1 MISVTKKQKIF
12 VYTFLTIVSLISIFP
27 IYWMACAATN
37 TSVEIMRGKLI
48 PGGYLIE
55 NFKSLIH
62 NQNLGR
68 AFFNSVRNSVILT
81 LLSMVICSIAGY
93 GFEVYHQKSKDVLF
107 TVLLTA
113 MMLPFVATMIPLF
126 TMFSKVGLVNTWPA
140 FVLPGLATPFL
151 IMMFR
156 QAARSFPKEI
166 IEAARMDG
174 LSEVGIFFTM
184 FVPTMRSTYG
194 AAITVTF
201 MNTWNSYLWP
211 KVIFQKNEA
220 TTMPMLVANLLGGY
234 TVDYGMLMLGVLIAT
249 IPTAVVFFIL
259 QKQFAEGITGAI
271 K

>member
-1 MISVTKKQKIF
+1 MTKKQKIL
-12 VYTFLTIVSLISIFP
+12 VYTFLVIVSLLSIFP

-37 TSVEIMRGKLI
+37 TSVDIMRGKLI

-55 NFKSLIH
+55 NFKSLIG
-62 NQNLGR
+62 NQDLGR
-68 AFFNSVRNSVILT
+68 AFVNSVINSVLLT
-81 LLSMVICSIAGY
+81 LFSMIICSIAGY
-93 GFEVYHQKSKDVLF
+93 GFEVYHQKSKDILF

-113 MMLPFVATMIPLF
+113 MMLPFVAIMIPLF
-126 TMFSKVGLVNTWPA
+126 TMFSKAGMVNSWLA
-140 FVLPGLATPFL
+140 FMLPGLSTPFL

-194 AAITVTF
+194 AAVTVTF
-201 MNTWNSYLWP
+201 MSTWNSYLWP
-211 KVIFQKNEA
+211 KVIFQKNES
-220 TTMPMLVANLLGGY
+220 TTMPMLVANLLGAY

-249 IPTAVVFFIL
+249 LPTAVVFFML
-259 QKQFAEGITGAI
+259 QKQFAVVITGAI

>member
-1 MISVTKKQKIF
+1 MTKKQKIL
-12 VYTFLTIVSLISIFP
+12 VYTFLVIVSLLSIFP

-37 TSVEIMRGKLI
+37 TSVVIMRGKLI

-55 NFKSLIH
+55 NFKSLIG
-62 NQNLGR
+62 NQDLGR
-68 AFFNSVRNSVILT
+68 AFVNSVRNSVLLT
-81 LLSMVICSIAGY
+81 LFSMIICSIAGY
-93 GFEVYHQKSKDVLF
+93 GFEVYHQKSKDILF

-113 MMLPFVATMIPLF
+113 MMLPFVAIMIPLF
-126 TMFSKVGLVNTWPA
+126 TMFSKAGMVNSWLA
-140 FVLPGLATPFL
+140 FMLPGLSTPFL

-194 AAITVTF
+194 AAVTVTF
-201 MNTWNSYLWP
+201 MSTWNSYLWP
-211 KVIFQKNEA
+211 KVIFQKNES
-220 TTMPMLVANLLGGY
+220 TTMPMLVANLLGAY

-249 IPTAVVFFIL
+249 LPTAVVFFML

>member
-1 MISVTKKQKIF
+1 MTKKQKIL
-12 VYTFLTIVSLISIFP
+12 VYTFLVIVSLLSIFP

-37 TSVEIMRGKLI
+37 TSVDIMRGKLI

-55 NFKSLIH
+55 NFKSLIG
-62 NQNLGR
+62 NQDLGR
-68 AFFNSVRNSVILT
+68 AFVNSVRNSVLLT
-81 LLSMVICSIAGY
+81 LFSMIICSIAGY
-93 GFEVYHQKSKDVLF
+93 GFEVYHQKSKDILF

-113 MMLPFVATMIPLF
+113 MMLPFVAIMIPLF
-126 TMFSKVGLVNTWPA
+126 TMFSKAGMVNSWLA
-140 FVLPGLATPFL
+140 FMLPGLSTPFL

-156 QAARSFPKEI
+156 QAARSFPNEI

-194 AAITVTF
+194 AAVTVTF
-201 MNTWNSYLWP
+201 MSTWNSYLWP
-211 KVIFQKNEA
+211 KVIFQKNES
-220 TTMPMLVANLLGGY
+220 TTMPMLVANLLGAY

-249 IPTAVVFFIL
+249 LPTAVVFFML

>member
-1 MISVTKKQKIF
+1 MTKKQRIL
-12 VYTFLTIVSLISIFP
+12 VYTFLVIISLLSIFP

-37 TSVEIMRGKLI
+37 TSVDIMRGKLI

-55 NFKSLIH
+55 NFKSLIG
-62 NQNLGR
+62 NQDLGR
-68 AFFNSVRNSVILT
+68 AFVNSVRNSVLLT
-81 LLSMVICSIAGY
+81 LFSMIICSIAGY
-93 GFEVYHQKSKDVLF
+93 GFEVYHQKSKDILF

-113 MMLPFVATMIPLF
+113 MMLPFVAIMIPLF
-126 TMFSKVGLVNTWPA
+126 TMFSKAGMVNSWLA
-140 FVLPGLATPFL
+140 FMLPGLSTPFL

-194 AAITVTF
+194 AAVTVTF
-201 MNTWNSYLWP
+201 MSTWNSYLWP
-211 KVIFQKNEA
+211 KVSFQKNES
-220 TTMPMLVANLLGGY
+220 TTMPMLVANLLGAY

-249 IPTAVVFFIL
+249 LPTAVVFFML

>member
-1 MISVTKKQKIF
+1 MTKKQKIL
-12 VYTFLTIVSLISIFP
+12 VYTFLVIISLLSIFP

-37 TSVEIMRGKLI
+37 TSVDIMRGKLI

-55 NFKSLIH
+55 NFKSLI
-62 NQNLGR
+62 G
-68 AFFNSVRNSVILT
+68 T
-81 LLSMVICSIAGY
+81 IAGY
-93 GFEVYHQKSKDVLF
+93 GFEVYHQKSKDILF

-113 MMLPFVATMIPLF
+113 MMLPFVAIMIPLF
-126 TMFSKVGLVNTWPA
+126 TMFSKAGMVNSWLA
-140 FVLPGLATPFL
+140 FMLPGLSTPFL

-194 AAITVTF
+194 AAVTVTF
-201 MNTWNSYLWP
+201 MSTWNSYLWP
-211 KVIFQKNEA
+211 KVIFQKNES
-220 TTMPMLVANLLGGY
+220 TTMPMLVANLLGAY

-249 IPTAVVFFIL
+249 LPTAVVFFML

>member
-1 MISVTKKQKIF
+1 MTKKQKIL
-12 VYTFLTIVSLISIFP
+12 VYTFLVIVSLLSIFP

-37 TSVEIMRGKLI
+37 TSVDIMRGKLI

-55 NFKSLIH
+55 NFKSLIG
-62 NQNLGR
+62 NQDLGR
-68 AFFNSVRNSVILT
+68 AFVNSVRNSVLLT
-81 LLSMVICSIAGY
+81 LFSMIICSIAGY
-93 GFEVYHQKSKDVLF
+93 GFEVYHQKSKDILF

-113 MMLPFVATMIPLF
+113 MMLPFVAIMIPLF
-126 TMFSKVGLVNTWPA
+126 TMFSKAGMVNSWLA
-140 FVLPGLATPFL
+140 FMLPGLSTPFL

-194 AAITVTF
+194 AAVTVTF
-201 MNTWNSYLWP
+201 MSTWNSYLWP
-211 KVIFQKNEA
+211 KVIFQKNES
-220 TTMPMLVANLLGGY
+220 TTMPMLVANLLGAY

-249 IPTAVVFFIL
+249 LPTAVVFFML

>member
-1 MISVTKKQKIF
+1 MSKKQKIF
-12 VYTFLTIVSLISIFP
+12 VYTFLVIVSLLSIFP
-27 IYWMACAATN
+27 LYWMACAATN
-37 TSVEIMRGKLI
+37 TSVDIMRGKLI
-48 PGGYLIE
+48 PGDYLIE
-55 NFKSLIH
+55 NFKSLIG

-68 AFFNSVRNSVILT
+68 AFFNSVRNSVLLT
-81 LLSMVICSIAGY
+81 LFSMIICSIAGY
-93 GFEVYHQKSKDVLF
+93 GFEVYHQKSKDILF

-126 TMFSKVGLVNTWPA
+126 TMFSKAGLVNSWLA
-140 FVLPGLATPFL
+140 FMLPGLSTPFL

-194 AAITVTF
+194 AAVTVTF
-201 MNTWNSYLWP
+201 MSTWNSYLWP
-211 KVIFQKNEA
+211 KVIFQKNES
-220 TTMPMLVANLLGGY
+220 TTMPMLVANLLSGY
-234 TVDYGMLMLGVLIAT
+234 TIDYGKLMLGVLIAT
-249 IPTAVVFFIL
+249 LPTAIVFFIL
-259 QKQFAEGITGAI
+259 QKQFTEGITGVI

>member
-1 MISVTKKQKIF
+1 MTKKQKIL
-12 VYTFLTIVSLISIFP
+12 VYTFLVIISLLSIFP

-37 TSVEIMRGKLI
+37 TSVDIMRGKLI

-55 NFKSLIH
+55 NFKSLIG
-62 NQNLGR
+62 NQDLGR
-68 AFFNSVRNSVILT
+68 AFVNSVRNSVLLT
-81 LLSMVICSIAGY
+81 LFSMIICSIAGY
-93 GFEVYHQKSKDVLF
+93 GFEVYHQKSKDILF
-107 TVLLTA
+107 TLLLTA
-113 MMLPFVATMIPLF
+113 MMLPFVAIMIPLF
-126 TMFSKVGLVNTWPA
+126 TMFSKAGMVNSWLA
-140 FVLPGLATPFL
+140 FMLPGLSTPFL

-194 AAITVTF
+194 AAVTVTF
-201 MNTWNSYLWP
+201 MSTWNSYLWP
-211 KVIFQKNEA
+211 KVIFQKNES
-220 TTMPMLVANLLGGY
+220 TTMPMLVANLLGAY

-249 IPTAVVFFIL
+249 LPTAVVFFML

>member
-1 MISVTKKQKIF
+1 MTKKQKIL
-12 VYTFLTIVSLISIFP
+12 VYTFLVIISLLSIFP

-37 TSVEIMRGKLI
+37 TSVDIMRGKLI

-55 NFKSLIH
+55 NFKSLIG
-62 NQNLGR
+62 NQDLGR
-68 AFFNSVRNSVILT
+68 AFVNSVRNSVLLT
-81 LLSMVICSIAGY
+81 LFSMIICSIAGY
-93 GFEVYHQKSKDVLF
+93 GFEVYHQKSKDMLF

-113 MMLPFVATMIPLF
+113 MMLPFVAIMIPLF
-126 TMFSKVGLVNTWPA
+126 TMFSKAGMVNSWLA
-140 FVLPGLATPFL
+140 FMLPGLSTPFL

-194 AAITVTF
+194 AAVTVTF
-201 MNTWNSYLWP
+201 MSTWNSYLWP
-211 KVIFQKNEA
+211 KVIFQKNES
-220 TTMPMLVANLLGGY
+220 TTMPMLVANLLGAY

-249 IPTAVVFFIL
+249 LPTAVVFFML

>member
-1 MISVTKKQKIF
+1 MISVTKRQKIF
-12 VYTFLTIVSLISIFP
+12 VYTFLVIVSLISIFP

-81 LLSMVICSIAGY
+81 LLSMVICS
-93 GFEVYHQKSKDVLF
+93 
-107 TVLLTA
+107 
-113 MMLPFVATMIPLF
+113 MLPFVATMIPLF

-174 LSEVGIFFTM
+174 LSEIGIFFTM

>member
-1 MISVTKKQKIF
+1 MTKKQKIL
-12 VYTFLTIVSLISIFP
+12 VYTFLVIVSLLSIFP

-37 TSVEIMRGKLI
+37 TSVDIMRGKLI

-55 NFKSLIH
+55 NFKSLIG
-62 NQNLGR
+62 NQDLGR
-68 AFFNSVRNSVILT
+68 AFVNSVRNSALLT
-81 LLSMVICSIAGY
+81 LFSMIICSIAGY
-93 GFEVYHQKSKDVLF
+93 GFEVYHQKSKDILF

-113 MMLPFVATMIPLF
+113 MMLPFVAIMIPLF
-126 TMFSKVGLVNTWPA
+126 TMFSKAGMVNSWLA
-140 FVLPGLATPFL
+140 FMLPGLSTPFL

-194 AAITVTF
+194 AAVTVTF
-201 MNTWNSYLWP
+201 MSTWNSYLWP
-211 KVIFQKNEA
+211 KVIFQKNES
-220 TTMPMLVANLLGGY
+220 TTMPMLVANLLGAY

-249 IPTAVVFFIL
+249 LPTAVVFFML

>member
-1 MISVTKKQKIF
+1 MTKKQKIL
-12 VYTFLTIVSLISIFP
+12 VYTFLVIVSLLSIFP

-37 TSVEIMRGKLI
+37 TSVDIMRGKLI

-55 NFKSLIH
+55 NFKSLIG
-62 NQNLGR
+62 NQDLGR
-68 AFFNSVRNSVILT
+68 AFVNSVRNSVLLT
-81 LLSMVICSIAGY
+81 LFSMIICSIAGY
-93 GFEVYHQKSKDVLF
+93 GFEVYHQKSKDILF

-113 MMLPFVATMIPLF
+113 MMLPFVAIMIPLF
-126 TMFSKVGLVNTWPA
+126 TMFSKAGMVNSWLA
-140 FVLPGLATPFL
+140 FMLPGLSTPFL

-156 QAARSFPKEI
+156 QAAISFPKEI
-166 IEAARMDG
+166 IEAARLDG

-194 AAITVTF
+194 AAVTVTF
-201 MNTWNSYLWP
+201 MSTWNSYLWP
-211 KVIFQKNEA
+211 KVIFQKNES
-220 TTMPMLVANLLGGY
+220 TTMPMLVANLLGAY

-249 IPTAVVFFIL
+249 LPTAVVFFML

>member
-1 MISVTKKQKIF
+1 MTKRQKIL
-12 VYTFLTIVSLISIFP
+12 VYTFLIIVSLLSIFP

-37 TSVEIMRGKLI
+37 TSVDIMRGKLI
-48 PGGYLIE
+48 PGAYLLE
-55 NFKSLIH
+55 NFKSLIG
-62 NQNLGR
+62 NQDLGR
-68 AFFNSVRNSVILT
+68 AFYNSVRNSVVLT
-81 LLSMVICSIAGY
+81 LLSMIICSIAGY
-93 GFEVYHQKSKDVLF
+93 GFEVYHQKSKDILF

-113 MMLPFVATMIPLF
+113 MMLPFVAMMIPLF
-126 TMFSKVGLVNTWPA
+126 TMFSKAGMVNSWLA
-140 FVLPGLATPFL
+140 FMLPSLSTPFL

-166 IEAARMDG
+166 VEAARMDG
-174 LSEVGIFFTM
+174 MSEIGIFFTM

-194 AAITVTF
+194 AAVTVTF

-211 KVIFQKNEA
+211 KVIFQKNES

-249 IPTAVVFFIL
+249 LPTAVVFFIL

>member
-1 MISVTKKQKIF
+1 MTKKQKIL
-12 VYTFLTIVSLISIFP
+12 VYTFLVIVSLLSIFP

-55 NFKSLIH
+55 NFKSLIG
-62 NQNLGR
+62 NQDLGR
-68 AFFNSVRNSVILT
+68 AFFNSIRNSVLLT
-81 LLSMVICSIAGY
+81 LFSMVICSIAGY

-113 MMLPFVATMIPLF
+113 MMPLF
-126 TMFSKVGLVNTWPA
+126 TMFSKVGLVNSWLA
-140 FVLPGLATPFL
+140 FMLPGLATPFL

-194 AAITVTF
+194 AAVTVTF
-201 MNTWNSYLWP
+201 MSTWNSYLWP
-211 KVIFQKNEA
+211 KVIFQKNES

-249 IPTAVVFFIL
+249 LPTAIVFFML

>member
-1 MISVTKKQKIF
+1 MTKKQKML
-12 VYTFLTIVSLISIFP
+12 VYTFLVIVSLLSIFP

-37 TSVEIMRGKLI
+37 TSVDIMRGKLI

-55 NFKSLIH
+55 NFKSLIG
-62 NQNLGR
+62 NQDLGR
-68 AFFNSVRNSVILT
+68 AFVNSVRNSVLLT
-81 LLSMVICSIAGY
+81 LFSMIICSIAGY
-93 GFEVYHQKSKDVLF
+93 GFEVYHQKSKDILF

-113 MMLPFVATMIPLF
+113 MMLPFVAIMIPLF
-126 TMFSKVGLVNTWPA
+126 TMFSKAGMVNSWLA
-140 FVLPGLATPFL
+140 FMLPGLSTPFL

-194 AAITVTF
+194 AAVTVTF
-201 MNTWNSYLWP
+201 MSTWNSYLWP
-211 KVIFQKNEA
+211 KVIFQKNES
-220 TTMPMLVANLLGGY
+220 TTMPMLVANLLGAY

-249 IPTAVVFFIL
+249 LPTAVVFFML

>member
-1 MISVTKKQKIF
+1 MTKKQKSL
-12 VYTFLTIVSLISIFP
+12 VYTFLVIISLLSIFP

-37 TSVEIMRGKLI
+37 TSVDIMRGKLI

-55 NFKSLIH
+55 NFKSLIG
-62 NQNLGR
+62 NQDLGR
-68 AFFNSVRNSVILT
+68 AFVNSVRNSVLLT
-81 LLSMVICSIAGY
+81 LFSMIICSIAGY
-93 GFEVYHQKSKDVLF
+93 GFEVYHQKSKDILF

-113 MMLPFVATMIPLF
+113 MMLPFVAIMIPLF
-126 TMFSKVGLVNTWPA
+126 TMFSKAGMVNSWLA
-140 FVLPGLATPFL
+140 FMLPGLSTPFL

-194 AAITVTF
+194 AAVTVTF
-201 MNTWNSYLWP
+201 MSTWNSYLWP
-211 KVIFQKNEA
+211 KVIFQKNES
-220 TTMPMLVANLLGGY
+220 TTMPMLVANLLGAY

-249 IPTAVVFFIL
+249 LPTAVVFFML

>member
-1 MISVTKKQKIF
+1 MAKKQKIL
-12 VYTFLTIVSLISIFP
+12 VYTFLIIVSLLSIFP

-37 TSVEIMRGKLI
+37 TSVDIMRGKLI
-48 PGGYLIE
+48 PGSYLIE
-55 NFKSLIH
+55 NFKSLIG
-62 NQNLGR
+62 NQDLGR
-68 AFFNSVRNSVILT
+68 AFVNSVRNSVLLT
-81 LLSMVICSIAGY
+81 LFSMIICSIAGY
-93 GFEVYHQKSKDVLF
+93 GFEVYHQKSKDILF

-113 MMLPFVATMIPLF
+113 MMLPFVAIMIPLF
-126 TMFSKVGLVNTWPA
+126 TMFSKAGMVNSWLA
-140 FVLPGLATPFL
+140 FMLPGLSTPFL

-194 AAITVTF
+194 AAVTVTF
-201 MNTWNSYLWP
+201 MSTWNSYLWP
-211 KVIFQKNEA
+211 KVIFQKNES
-220 TTMPMLVANLLGGY
+220 TTMPMLVANLLGAY

-249 IPTAVVFFIL
+249 LPTAVVFFML

>member
-1 MISVTKKQKIF
+1 MTKKQKIF
-12 VYTFLTIVSLISIFP
+12 VYTFLVIVSLLSIFP

-37 TSVEIMRGKLI
+37 TSVDIMRGKLI

-55 NFKSLIH
+55 NFKSLIA
-62 NQNLGR
+62 NQDLGR
-68 AFFNSVRNSVILT
+68 AFVNSVRNS
-81 LLSMVICSIAGY
+81 
-93 GFEVYHQKSKDVLF
+93 
-107 TVLLTA
+107 VLLTA

-126 TMFSKVGLVNTWPA
+126 TMFSKAGMVNSWLA
-140 FVLPGLATPFL
+140 FMLPGLATPFL

-194 AAITVTF
+194 AAVTVTF
-201 MNTWNSYLWP
+201 MSTWNSYLWP
-211 KVIFQKNEA
+211 KVIFQKNES
-220 TTMPMLVANLLGGY
+220 TTMPMLVANLLGAY

-249 IPTAVVFFIL
+249 LPTAVVFFML

>member
-1 MISVTKKQKIF
+1 MSKRQKIL
-12 VYTFLTIVSLISIFP
+12 VYTFLIIVSFFSVFP
-27 IYWMACAATN
+27 LYWMACAATN

-48 PGGYLIE
+48 PGDYLLE
-55 NFKSLIH
+55 NFKSLIS

-68 AFFNSVRNSVILT
+68 AFYNSVRNSIVLT
-81 LLSMVICSIAGY
+81 FLSMIVCSIAGY
-93 GFEVYHQKSKDVLF
+93 GFEVYHQKSKDIVF
-107 TVLLTA
+107 TILLTA
-113 MMLPFVATMIPLF
+113 MMLPFVAVMIPLF
-126 TMFSKVGLVNTWPA
+126 TMFSRMKWINPWVA
-140 FVLPGLATPFL
+140 FVLPGISTPFL

-156 QAARSFPKEI
+156 QAARSFPREI

-174 LSEVGIFFTM
+174 LSEIAIFFKM
-184 FVPTMRSTYG
+184 FIPTMRSTYG

-211 KVIFQKNEA
+211 KVIFQKNES

-234 TVDYGMLMLGVLIAT
+234 TVDYGMLMLGVLMAT
-249 IPTAVVFFIL
+249 LPTAVVFFVL

>member
-1 MISVTKKQKIF
+1 MTKKQKIL
-12 VYTFLTIVSLISIFP
+12 VYTFLVIVSLLSIFP

-37 TSVEIMRGKLI
+37 TSVDIMRGKLI

-55 NFKSLIH
+55 NFKSLIG
-62 NQNLGR
+62 NQDLGR
-68 AFFNSVRNSVILT
+68 AFVNSVRNSVLLT
-81 LLSMVICSIAGY
+81 LFSMIICSIAGY
-93 GFEVYHQKSKDVLF
+93 GFEVYHQKSKDILF

-113 MMLPFVATMIPLF
+113 MMLPFVAIMIPLF
-126 TMFSKVGLVNTWPA
+126 TMFSKAGMVNSWLA
-140 FVLPGLATPFL
+140 FMLPGLSTPFL

-194 AAITVTF
+194 AAVTVTF
-201 MNTWNSYLWP
+201 MSTWNSYLWP
-211 KVIFQKNEA
+211 KVIFQKNES
-220 TTMPMLVANLLGGY
+220 TTMPMLVANLLGAY

-249 IPTAVVFFIL
+249 LPTAIVFFML

>member
-1 MISVTKKQKIF
+1 MTKKQKIF
-12 VYTFLTIVSLISIFP
+12 VYTFLVIVSLLSIFP

-37 TSVEIMRGKLI
+37 TSVDIMRGKLI

-55 NFKSLIH
+55 NFKSLIG
-62 NQNLGR
+62 NQDLGR
-68 AFFNSVRNSVILT
+68 AFVNSVRNSVLLT
-81 LLSMVICSIAGY
+81 LFSMIICSIAGY
-93 GFEVYHQKSKDVLF
+93 GFEIYHQKSKDVLF
-107 TVLLTA
+107 TVLLAA

-126 TMFSKVGLVNTWPA
+126 TMFSKAGMVNSWLA
-140 FVLPGLATPFL
+140 FMLPGLATPFL

-174 LSEVGIFFTM
+174 LSEVGIFFAM

-194 AAITVTF
+194 AAVTVTF
-201 MNTWNSYLWP
+201 MSTWNSYLWP
-211 KVIFQKNEA
+211 KVIFQKNES
-220 TTMPMLVANLLGGY
+220 TTMPMLVANLLSAY

-249 IPTAVVFFIL
+249 LPTAVVFFML